1 LDIFE
6 GIKYNEAAERILKSG
21 YTGLEG
27 WEEFL
32 KCHPSLL
39 DTPMGR
45 KTAED
50 IRIKYFT
57 DWTSH
62 IRLRD
67 IILFEA
73 FQETREDP
81 GEHDTEEL
89 KMEMK
94 SRYPHFFDLTD
105 KPFEIRK
112 VVEATL
118 NDLEDPQ
125 SGWMK
130 TSLKKLLESSLGV
143 TGNLRSSPS
152 AVSHGILSIISGYL
166 EGAEDKRG
174 FILGLFNWEYD
185 IFTPAV
191 IMDDERD
198 VDALEYQET
207 LSSFISNAR
216 KCLKLSRS
224 LVKILDTTSPQ
235 FQVLAELFRVA
246 MCLTPE
252 STLAWLQR
260 VCETYDVPVEDLR
273 AALRDNS

>member
-1 LDIFE
+1 MDIFE

-32 KCHPSLL
+32 KYHPSLL
-39 DTPMGR
+39 NTPLGR

-81 GEHDTEEL
+81 GKHDTEEL

-105 KPFEIRK
+105 KPFEVRK

-130 TSLKKLLESSLGV
+130 TSLKKLLEANLGI
-143 TGNLRSSPS
+143 TGNMRASPS
-152 AVSHGILSIISGYL
+152 AVSHGILSLISDYL
-166 EGAEDKRG
+166 EGAEDKRSS
-174 FILGLFNWEYD
+174 ILGLFKWEYD
-185 IFTPAV
+185 IFTPTV
-191 IMDDERD
+191 MMDDERD

-207 LSSFISNAR
+207 LSSFISDAR
-216 KCLKLSRS
+216 KCFKLFRS

-235 FQVLAELFRVA
+235 SQVLAELLRVA
-246 MCLTPE
+246 MSLTPE
-252 STLAWLQR
+252 STMAWLQR
-260 VCETYDVPVEDLR
+260 ACETYDVPVEDLR